1 MDGLSETAEKR
12 AVKILSGVSSH
23 LLLDVA
29 MSSFS
34 GISEGKPEAAKAI
47 ANLLDMPESYAAANI
62 SSAISPLF
70 PGDGGTQWAVAG
82 AFNAIGRR
90 SLIAAEY
97 GDGTSN
103 EQRLAGGISWLAM
116 QRDF

>member
-47 ANLLDMPESYAAANI
+47 ANLLDMPESYTAAQFGYQ
-62 SSAISPLF
+62 SSVP
-70 PGDGGTQWAVAG
+70 
-82 AFNAIGRR
+82 GRR
-90 SLIAAEY
+90 WDTMGSSR
-97 GDGTSN
+97 G
-103 EQRLAGGISWLAM
+103 
-116 QRDF
+116 F